1 MPTPFPDRGRSLAQQ
16 SPDVLLAMLIFCEA
30 RFEPF
35 IAKLSVG
42 FVAVNRWNSG
52 MFGETIKQVILSPDQ
67 FSCFD
72 PSNPKHFSIYRPFD
86 PALIEDWQVSFI
98 AGIVAKLRVRRDPTD
113 EALYFHDGTVSS
125 PPAEWGCVE
134 QTRKYGTLTF
144 YRRSFA
150 HSA

>member
-16 SPDVLLAMLIFCEA
+16 SPDVLLALLIFCEA

-52 MFGETIKQVILSPDQ
+52 MFGETIKQVILAPDQ
-67 FSCFD
+67 FPCFE
-72 PSNPKHFSIYRPFD
+72 PTNPKHFSIYRPFNPD
-86 PALIEDWQVSFI
+86 LIEDWQVSFI
-98 AGIVAKLRVRRDPTD
+98 AGMVAKLRVRRDPT
-113 EALYFHDGTVSS
+113 ENALYFHDESICV
-125 PPAEWGCVE
+125 PPLAWGHVE
-134 QTRKYGTLTF
+134 QTHKYGTLTF